1 MRSSRLLTIGILA
14 ATAVATAIGGTA
26 MPARAASVNYVALGD
41 SYASGLG
48 AGNYIASSGSCSR
61 SLNAYP
67 ALWAASHQA
76 SFSFAACS
84 GATTSDVINS
94 QLSTLSSSTTLVSVT
109 IGGNDANFASTM
121 ETCVLS
127 STSTCVSAIN
137 ADEQI
142 VQNQLPGRL
151 NTMLADIRAKAPS
164 AKIVIVGYPR
174 FYDLSVPICL
184 GLSSTD
190 HQAIDQGID
199 MLDTVL
205 KNAASANSATFA
217 DARGAFSGH
226 ELCDGAGWLNS
237 VTIPINSSYHPTATG
252 QLDGYLPT
260 FTASA

>member
-1 MRSSRLLTIGILA
+1 
-14 ATAVATAIGGTA
+14 
-26 MPARAASVNYVALGD
+26 
-41 SYASGLG
+41 
-48 AGNYIASSGSCSR
+48 
-61 SLNAYP
+61 
-67 ALWAASHQA
+67 
-76 SFSFAACS
+76 
-84 GATTSDVINS
+84 
-94 QLSTLSSSTTLVSVT
+94 
-109 IGGNDANFASTM
+109 
-121 ETCVLS
+121 VLS

-151 NTMLADIRAKAPS
+151 NTMLADIHAKAPS
-164 AKIVIVGYPR
+164 AKIVIVDYPD

-217 DARGAFSGH
+217 DARGAFRTH